1 MSDARGLLDRI
12 SSFRQRLETV
22 PEAFPVDDD
31 DPDGTHLAVAE
42 EVAETVSEPEAF
54 RHSLRRI
61 VGTPAAD
68 EGPAPAQ
75 FTARAHRLLQI
86 AKGLLDRQKAVTT
99 DPVFAGLSAD
109 ADDVL
114 VRYHHETVAV
124 LDSAVRLAQVFPD
137 SPTSQLRMCD
147 GLDGVLE
154 IVKERLTVQE
164 RALAKRSADL
174 TRIDRLAAVLTAL
187 QNGPLA
193 NLAPV
198 VALAE
203 ELLEDARQTRPIRFL
218 SAEPDST
225 RSYAG
230 GPEFPAPARF
240 LAAHALTTAQVV
252 ARIVPFDFEWAAR
265 PLLPVVVTLLMDCT
279 MMRVPAA
286 VLAKPGP
293 LTAEERRLVEGHPQ
307 AAAELLLRM
316 VPDAAPLADAVATH
330 HERTD
335 GTGYPVGLKG
345 TTVPALG
352 RLLAVA
358 DTYAS
363 LCCPRPHRPAADTRA
378 ALTEVL
384 LHAEHGG
391 LDRDFAEHLVQLAFY
406 PVGTVVELADGRVG
420 VVAANHPNRLN
431 PQAPTRPV
439 VAVLA
444 DADGAILPRPE
455 HLDLSASNRG
465 GILRSLP
472 ADRRRQVLGARY
484 PDLV

>member
-12 SSFRQRLETV
+12 ATFRQRLEAAPGV
-22 PEAFPVDDD
+22 IPEAFPVDDD
-31 DPDGTHLAVAE
+31 TTLALAE
-42 EVAETVSEPEAF
+42 EVVETVSEPEAF

-61 VGTPAAD
+61 VGSPTVD
-68 EGPAPAQ
+68 EGPAPSQ
-75 FTARAHRLLQI
+75 FTARAHRLLQT
-86 AKGLLDRQKAVTT
+86 AKGLVDRQKAFTA
-99 DPVFAGLSAD
+99 DPVFAGLAGD

-114 VRYHHETVAV
+114 VAYHHETVAV
-124 LDSAVRLAQVFPD
+124 LDSAVRMAQMFPD
-137 SPTSQLRMCD
+137 SPASQLRMCA
-147 GLDGVLE
+147 GLDGVLD
-154 IVKERLTVQE
+154 IVNERLVVQE

-174 TRIDRLAAVLTAL
+174 KRIDRLAAVLVAVHQGTVV
-187 QNGPLA
+187 
-193 NLAPV
+193 NLAPLA
-198 VALAE
+198 ALAE
-203 ELLEDARQTRPIRFL
+203 ELLEDARQTRPLRFL
-218 SAEPDST
+218 YAPPEST
-225 RSYAG
+225 RGYAG

-240 LAAHALTTAQVV
+240 LAAHSLTTAQVV
-252 ARIVPFDFEWAAR
+252 ARLVPFDFEWAAR
-265 PLLPVVVTLLMDCT
+265 PLLPVVAALLMDCG
-279 MMRVPAA
+279 MLRVPPA

-293 LTAEERRLVEGHPQ
+293 LTADERRLIEGHPQ
-307 AAAELLLRM
+307 FAAEALLRLAA
-316 VPDAAPLADAVATH
+316 DAGPLADAIATH

-352 RLLAVA
+352 RMLAVA
-358 DTYAS
+358 DSYAA

-378 ALTEVL
+378 ALLEVL

-391 LDRDFAEHLVQLAFY
+391 LDRDFAEYLVQLSFY

-431 PQAPTRPV
+431 PQSPARPV

-444 DADGAILPRPE
+444 DADGTLLPRPE
-455 HLDLSASNRG
+455 HLDLSASDRG
-465 GILRSLP
+465 GILRALP